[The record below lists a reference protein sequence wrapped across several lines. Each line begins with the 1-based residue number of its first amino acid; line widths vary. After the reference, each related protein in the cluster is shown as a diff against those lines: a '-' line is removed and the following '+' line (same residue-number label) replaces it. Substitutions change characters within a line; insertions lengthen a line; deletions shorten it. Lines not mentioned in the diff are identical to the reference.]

1 MSVSGLPARW
11 LEVQAARVT
20 ASDKGGGI
28 SEVRREP
35 VEVMFLE
42 VADTQTGITEGW
54 QRLEGL
60 LGDLRGRRFFG
71 TVQSHLYR
79 VCVQQRD
86 EDHAARLG
94 LASGRI
100 PGGRYL
106 RLRLRG
112 EPPALYQR
120 IAPAAGRLEAASPR
134 DGTRP
139 IIEHYR
145 RRDEIDVL
153 TPVVLGG
160 QPLEVDCTPVCI
172 AHHCAG
178 DRRTA
183 KQTFRRTKQ

>member
-1 MSVSGLPARW
+1 MAYGPCVTWPPLGCQAVSVPGLPARW
-11 LEVQAARVT
+11 VAVQAARVT
-20 ASDKGGGI
+20 ASDKGNGI

-35 VEVMFLE
+35 VDVMFLE

-60 LGDLRGRRFFG
+60 IGDLRGRHFFG
-71 TVQSHLYR
+71 TVEVQTHLYR

-86 EDHAARLG
+86 EDHPARLG

-106 RLRLRG
+106 RLRLRR
-112 EPPALYQR
+112 EPPALYQD
-120 IAPAAGRLEAASPR
+120 IAPAVGRLEATSPR

-145 RRDEIDVL
+145 SRDEIDVL
-153 TPVVLGG
+153 MPV
-160 QPLEVDCTPVCI
+160 
-172 AHHCAG
+172 
-178 DRRTA
+178 
-183 KQTFRRTKQ
+183 

>member
-1 MSVSGLPARW
+1 MAYGPCVARPPLCCRAVSVSGLPACW
-11 LEVQAARVT
+11 VEVQAARVT
-20 ASDKGGGI
+20 ASDKGNGI

-35 VEVMFLE
+35 VDMMFLE

-71 TVQSHLYR
+71 TVHTHRYC

-86 EDHAARLG
+86 EDHPAQLG

-112 EPPALYQR
+112 DPPALYQN
-120 IAPAAGRLEAASPR
+120 IAPAVGRLEAASPR

-145 RRDEIDVL
+145 RRDETDVL
-153 TPVVLGG
+153 MPV
-160 QPLEVDCTPVCI
+160 
-172 AHHCAG
+172 
-178 DRRTA
+178 
-183 KQTFRRTKQ
+183 

>member
-1 MSVSGLPARW
+1 MGPFVARPLFAAGQCRCPGLPAW
-11 LEVQAARVT
+11 WVEVQAARVT
-20 ASDKGGGI
+20 ASDKGNGI
-28 SEVRREP
+28 SEVCREP
-35 VEVMFLE
+35 VDVMFLE

-71 TVQSHLYR
+71 AVQSHLYR

-86 EDHAARLG
+86 EDHPARLG

-112 EPPALYQR
+112 EPPALYQG
-120 IAPAAGRLEAASPR
+120 IAPAVCRLEAASPR
-134 DGTRP
+134 DGSRP

-145 RRDEIDVL
+145 RRGEIDVL
-153 TPVVLGG
+153 MPV
-160 QPLEVDCTPVCI
+160 
-172 AHHCAG
+172 
-178 DRRTA
+178 
-183 KQTFRRTKQ
+183 